1 MAQITHRTHRTNGI
15 NVHIAEAGEGPLVL
29 MLHGWPESWYS
40 WRHQLP
46 ALADAGYHA
55 VAPDVRGYGGSD
67 KPAAIEAYSMKEL
80 VADWVGLLDALGEET
95 AVIVGHDWGAPMAW
109 ISAFLHPERYRA
121 VIGMSVPHTGRAPAP
136 PLQTFKTVF
145 KDTFFYIDYF
155 QDVGVAERELEADPR
170 RSLKLIL
177 YAISGDRAPEAA
189 IGVVGKP
196 KGQGLLDGMTD
207 PKTLPAWLTD
217 ADLDFYGGEFAKS
230 GFRGPI
236 NRYRNMDRDWE
247 DLPQLAGAQ
256 ITQPALFIAGEK
268 DGVIAMNPSGI
279 DSMKKLI
286 PDLRN
291 AVLLPGAGHWTQ
303 QERPAEVNAAMIDFL
318 KGL

>member
-1 MAQITHRTHRTNGI
+1 MAQITHRTVRTNGI

-67 KPAAIEAYSMKEL
+67 KPEAIEAYTMKEL
-80 VADWVGLLDALGEET
+80 VADWVGLLDALGEQT
-95 AVIVGHDWGAPMAW
+95 AVIAGHDWGAPMAW

-121 VIGMSVPHTGRAPAP
+121 VIGMSVPYTGRAPAP

-145 KDTFFYIDYF
+145 KDAFFYIDYF

-177 YAISGDRAPEAA
+177 YGISGDRKPEEG
-189 IGVVGKP
+189 IGVIGKP

-207 PKTLPAWLTD
+207 PQTLPAWLTD
-217 ADLDFYGGEFAKS
+217 ADLDFYSGEFTKS

-236 NRYRNMDRDWE
+236 NRYRNIDRDWE
-247 DLPQLAGAQ
+247 EFPQLAGAK

-268 DGVIAMNPSGI
+268 DGVIAMNPGGI
-279 DSMKKLI
+279 DTMKSLI
-286 PDLRN
+286 PNLKV
-291 AVLLPGAGHWTQ
+291 VLLPGAGHWTQ
-303 QERPAEVNAAMIDFL
+303 QERPDEVNAAMIEFL